1 MGRPLPR
8 LENNFRTFGPVTQG
22 DDSQLVMEEA
32 VGVVVSAFLFTP
44 FFN

>member
-8 LENNFRTFGPVTQG
+8 LESILRAFGSVTQ
-22 DDSQLVMEEA
+22 DEDSQLVKEEA
-32 VGVVVSAFLFTP
+32 EGVVVSAFLFTP